1 MTRPASTSA
10 PLSLLEC
17 VGCGATAQELAGGR
31 ALQGMTEEVVL
42 NAAGLHRRSGGD
54 LLCEDCW
61 RLLMRQP

>member
-1 MTRPASTSA
+1 M
-10 PLSLLEC
+10 LEC
-17 VGCGATAQELAGGR
+17 VGCGATAQELAGGQ
-31 ALQGMTEEVVL
+31 ALQGMTKEVVL